1 MHLIRSFLFAIILAI
16 VTIPYALFGILIFWA
31 PPMTRHRLITT
42 WVPIMMWVIRHV
54 LGIRY
59 RVIGRENLPATA
71 SVVLSK
77 HQSAWETIALQ
88 QILPPLCY
96 VLKRELLRVPFF
108 GWGLAS
114 IPGIAIDRAAGKDA
128 MSQVV
133 EQGRAR
139 LKEGLW
145 VVVFPEGTRVAP
157 GTTRRYK
164 PGGAILAKRAGVPVV
179 PIAHNAGEFWKR
191 NAFIKRPGEIVVSIG
206 PVITVKGEKA
216 EAVNERAEA
225 WIEAEMRRLF
235 PHHYADEAAAA
246 AGEAGAGADES
257 AVPAGKSDA
266 PTATASG
273 VVAGG
278 LADEHERT

>member
-257 AVPAGKSDA
+257 AVPAGRSDA

-278 LADEHERT
+278 PADEHERT

>member
-191 NAFIKRPGEIVVSIG
+191 NAFIKRPGEIIVSIG
-206 PVITVKGEKA
+206 PVIPVKGEKA
-216 EAVNERAEA
+216 EAVSARAEA
-225 WIEAEMRRLF
+225 WIETEMRRLF

-278 LADEHERT
+278 PADEHERT

>member
-31 PPMTRHRLITT
+31 PAMTRHRLITT

-246 AGEAGAGADES
+246 AGEAGTGADES

-278 LADEHERT
+278 PADEHERT

>member
-96 VLKRELLRVPFF
+96 VLKRELLRDPSSAGAWRAFR
-108 GWGLAS
+108 AS
-114 IPGIAIDRAAGKDA
+114 RSTARRARTRCRRWWSRAA
-128 MSQVV
+128 
-133 EQGRAR
+133 RA
-139 LKEGLW
+139 
-145 VVVFPEGTRVAP
+145 
-157 GTTRRYK
+157 
-164 PGGAILAKRAGVPVV
+164 
-179 PIAHNAGEFWKR
+179 
-191 NAFIKRPGEIVVSIG
+191 
-206 PVITVKGEKA
+206 
-216 EAVNERAEA
+216 
-225 WIEAEMRRLF
+225 
-235 PHHYADEAAAA
+235 
-246 AGEAGAGADES
+246 
-257 AVPAGKSDA
+257 
-266 PTATASG
+266 
-273 VVAGG
+273 
-278 LADEHERT
+278 

>member
-1 MHLIRSFLFAIILAI
+1 
-16 VTIPYALFGILIFWA
+16 
-31 PPMTRHRLITT
+31 
-42 WVPIMMWVIRHV
+42 
-54 LGIRY
+54 
-59 RVIGRENLPATA
+59 
-71 SVVLSK
+71 
-77 HQSAWETIALQ
+77 
-88 QILPPLCY
+88 
-96 VLKRELLRVPFF
+96 LRVPFF

-179 PIAHNAGEFWKR
+179 PVAHNAGEFWKR
-191 NAFIKRPGEIVVSIG
+191 NAFIKRPGEIIVSIG
-206 PVITVKGEKA
+206 PVVPVKGEKA

-225 WIEAEMRRLF
+225 WIETEMRRLF
-235 PHHYADEAAAA
+235 PHHYVGESAAP
-246 AGEAGAGADES
+246 AGEAGAPAEES
-257 AVPAGKSDA
+257 AVPAGEIGA
-266 PTATASG
+266 PTTTASG
-273 VVAGG
+273 T
-278 LADEHERT
+278 ADEHERT

>member
-179 PIAHNAGEFWKR
+179 PVAHNAGEFWKR

-246 AGEAGAGADES
+246 AGEAGTGADES

-278 LADEHERT
+278 PADEHERT